1 MRLSALL
8 LAFLILLGTPARAGD
23 DMAAAQSVIRSQ
35 FEAFARDDA
44 VTAYSFAS
52 PGIQVMFP
60 QADIF
65 LGMVRNSYAPVY
77 RHRSFE
83 FGEAQA
89 ADGRIAQRVRIVD
102 ADGMPWEAMY
112 TLEQQSD
119 GSIRISGCVLIKIG
133 QGV

>member
-8 LAFLILLGTPARAGD
+8 LAFLILLGAPARAGD
-23 DMAAAQSVIRSQ
+23 DVATAQSVIRSQ
-35 FEAFARDDA
+35 LEAFAHDDA

-52 PGIQVMFP
+52 PGIQIMFP

-89 ADGRIAQRVRIVD
+89 ADGRIVQRVRIVD
-102 ADGMPWEAMY
+102 SDGMPWEAMY